1 MNVDKKSLEKVFAK
15 ALCQAGKTKLL
26 KSIALRFNKSGVVFM
41 KIEGQARAAF
51 GKFGTSA
58 FKTFKVSKPIEFSVN
73 ATHVANLQYLRDSE
87 IKLTS
92 KDNVVTLKAKRD
104 QLDVKSTDEETLDEE
119 FKKFLKMKESEGNKF
134 ASLGIS
140 DKADQYEESDE
151 KHSPIFAYLIIDTSE
166 ITDIPDCD
174 SVVIEGTEDSIKIK
188 SIDFDGGT
196 GNFNRDLEAKFYEP
210 FVDDFSIRIDRTFFA
225 LVLKQFP
232 KLVNLTLAKR
242 YTMFLDQNKDGFYGY
257 MVGITGQKQEII
269 SEDFS
274 SEIGELDD
282 LDEIED
288 DLDSTLD
295 ELED

>member
-1 MNVDKKSLEKVFAK
+1 M
-15 ALCQAGKTKLL
+15 
-26 KSIALRFNKSGVVFM
+26 
-41 KIEGQARAAF
+41 
-51 GKFGTSA
+51 
-58 FKTFKVSKPIEFSVN
+58 
-73 ATHVANLQYLRDSE
+73 
-87 IKLTS
+87 
-92 KDNVVTLKAKRD
+92 
-104 QLDVKSTDEETLDEE
+104 
-119 FKKFLKMKESEGNKF
+119 
-134 ASLGIS
+134 
-140 DKADQYEESDE
+140 
-151 KHSPIFAYLIIDTSE
+151 
-166 ITDIPDCD
+166 
-174 SVVIEGTEDSIKIK
+174 
-188 SIDFDGGT
+188 
-196 GNFNRDLEAKFYEP
+196 EAKFYEP